1 MPNEVKPDVSNILQ
15 GILSNPQALSSIM
28 SVIGNATQKQTSVQ
42 EVVQESEPLPA
53 IAKAPMPP
61 PRQNEQKQSQ
71 PKEIALLMA
80 LKPFL
85 SSRKCDTIDTF
96 VRLFDIANLLRGVK

>member
-1 MPNEVKPDVSNILQ
+1 MPETKPDVGNILQ
-15 GILSNPQALSSIM
+15 WILSNPQALSSIM
-28 SVIGNATQKQTSVQ
+28 SVIGNASQGKPR
-42 EVVQESEPLPA
+42 EEEKESAPEPMPA
-53 IAKAPMPP
+53 IAKLPP
-61 PRQNEQKQSQ
+61 QIQPERKAIQ

-85 SSRKCDTIDTF
+85 SSRRCETIDTF

>member
-1 MPNEVKPDVSNILQ
+1 MPDTKPDVSNILQ

-28 SVIGNATQKQTSVQ
+28 SVIGNSSQSKASQ
-42 EVVQESEPLPA
+42 EEKDSPAEALPA
-53 IAKAPMPP
+53 MAKIAPQIQMEKKAI
-61 PRQNEQKQSQ
+61 Q

-85 SSRKCDTIDTF
+85 SSRRCETIDTF